1 MCHVRALKESGSLL
15 WWVDCGEMMLLYA
28 ISHAGSGAESF
39 LLLESL
45 GLGRVSI
52 ALLLRATTIIHF
64 LVALLLFAI
73 VTYRSL
79 CNLGVCEQTT

>member
-1 MCHVRALKESGSLL
+1 MCHVRAWKESGSLL
-15 WWVDCGEMMLLYA
+15 WWLDCGEMMLLHT
-28 ISHAGSGAESF
+28 ISHSGSGAESF

-52 ALLLRATTIIHF
+52 APLLRATAVIDF

>member
-15 WWVDCGEMMLLYA
+15 WWVDCGEMMLLYT
-28 ISHAGSGAESF
+28 ISHAGAGAESF
-39 LLLESL
+39 LLLESS

-52 ALLLRATTIIHF
+52 APLLRATTIIHF

>member
-1 MCHVRALKESGSLL
+1 
-15 WWVDCGEMMLLYA
+15 
-28 ISHAGSGAESF
+28 
-39 LLLESL
+39 L

-52 ALLLRATTIIHF
+52 APLLRATAVIDF

>member
-1 MCHVRALKESGSLL
+1 
-15 WWVDCGEMMLLYA
+15 
-28 ISHAGSGAESF
+28 
-39 LLLESL
+39 L
-45 GLGRVSI
+45 GLGRASI
-52 ALLLRATTIIHF
+52 APLLRATTIIHF

>member
-1 MCHVRALKESGSLL
+1 
-15 WWVDCGEMMLLYA
+15 
-28 ISHAGSGAESF
+28 
-39 LLLESL
+39 L